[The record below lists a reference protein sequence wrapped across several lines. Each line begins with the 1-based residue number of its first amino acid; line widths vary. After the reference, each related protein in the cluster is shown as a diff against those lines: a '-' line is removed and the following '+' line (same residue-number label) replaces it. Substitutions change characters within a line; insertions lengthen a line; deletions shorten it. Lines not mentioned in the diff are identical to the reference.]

1 MMAFIAVVV
10 FLFSA
15 FSLTMT
21 GIDYKSSTPK
31 ERKKNRSVFAL
42 IVFQDSASLVLS
54 LMVIV
59 NAL

>member
-1 MMAFIAVVV
+1 MMTFIAIVV

-15 FSLTMT
+15 FSLAMT
-21 GIDYKSSTPK
+21 GIEYKRSTPK
-31 ERKKNRSVFAL
+31 ERKKNRSAFAL
-42 IVFQDSASLVLS
+42 VVFQDLMSLLLS